1 MKKNALAA
9 LYEKDGTKK
18 VLSSLISILAGLLV
32 GGIAVLIVGLCNE
45 KISLTGAWDGIR
57 IIFAGIFST
66 GRDAAGTLT
75 WGFNAV
81 NLGNMLFRATPLI
94 MTGLSVAVAFKTGLF
109 NIGAPGQY
117 LISTMV
123 TLMVALSIPSESV
136 PVGVIWVLAFLA
148 GCLSGALWGAIPG
161 LVKALLNINE
171 VLACIMTNWIAANL
185 VTWMFDISSFKNL
198 TESTKSGY
206 IYKTTFNGVATPK
219 LGLDM
224 LFPGSQ
230 VNGGILVAIVI
241 AIAMYILMNKT
252 TLGYELKACG
262 ANRQYPGQAQHRAV
276 HGHRRCAGRR
286 RRCAVLAVRQHG
298 VLLVHLSVPARRGLQ
313 RHPRGPAGGVQ
324 PHRGDL
330 YRLLHVHAG
339 HLRPPADQLDG
350 VQRVHHRR
358 HHRHHRVSVRLLPGH
373 PHDAVP
379 EEKAPRPCGGDC
391 RPGGGRRTGGGTG
404 GGTHGTGR
412 ADSGSDGGRRRPGM
426 TFLIQQT
433 LIYAVPLMIVALAGV
448 FAERSGII
456 NLALEGIMIFGAFIG
471 VLFVR
476 LMQGSEAVLAAK
488 QAGDWVALQGL
499 ELLTML
505 VAAAMGAVF
514 SLLLSF
520 ASINLRADQTIGG
533 TALNLMAPALVLF
546 LIRIIANQ
554 NTLQMATGDSASWF
568 MLKKSTFGVDKSVD
582 WGFFGETFL
591 NKIYLATYI
600 CILLF
605 IILSVILYKTKFGLR
620 LRACGENPQAAD
632 SLGINVYRM
641 RYAGVTI
648 SGALA
653 GMGGFVYAMTT
664 ANCSSNGDVAG
675 FGFLAL
681 AVMIFGN
688 WKPLNIA
695 GASLLFGLF
704 KCIAAAYASID
715 INGDGVFL
723 LADIGISAHLYR
735 MLPYLITLL
744 VLAFTSK
751 KSRAPKAEGI
761 PYDKGQR

>member
-1 MKKNALAA
+1 
-9 LYEKDGTKK
+9 
-18 VLSSLISILAGLLV
+18 
-32 GGIAVLIVGLCNE
+32 
-45 KISLTGAWDGIR
+45 
-57 IIFAGIFST
+57 
-66 GRDAAGTLT
+66 
-75 WGFNAV
+75 
-81 NLGNMLFRATPLI
+81 
-94 MTGLSVAVAFKTGLF
+94 
-109 NIGAPGQY
+109 
-117 LISTMV
+117 
-123 TLMVALSIPSESV
+123 
-136 PVGVIWVLAFLA
+136 
-148 GCLSGALWGAIPG
+148 
-161 LVKALLNINE
+161 
-171 VLACIMTNWIAANL
+171 
-185 VTWMFDISSFKNL
+185 
-198 TESTKSGY
+198 
-206 IYKTTFNGVATPK
+206 
-219 LGLDM
+219 
-224 LFPGSQ
+224 
-230 VNGGILVAIVI
+230 
-241 AIAMYILMNKT
+241 
-252 TLGYELKACG
+252 
-262 ANRQYPGQAQHRAV
+262 
-276 HGHRRCAGRR
+276 
-286 RRCAVLAVRQHG
+286 
-298 VLLVHLSVPARRGLQ
+298 
-313 RHPRGPAGGVQ
+313 
-324 PHRGDL
+324 
-330 YRLLHVHAG
+330 
-339 HLRPPADQLDG
+339 
-350 VQRVHHRR
+350 
-358 HHRHHRVSVRLLPGH
+358 
-373 PHDAVP
+373 
-379 EEKAPRPCGGDC
+379 
-391 RPGGGRRTGGGTG
+391 
-404 GGTHGTGR
+404 
-412 ADSGSDGGRRRPGM
+412 M

-499 ELLTML
+499 ELLT
-505 VAAAMGAVF
+505 
-514 SLLLSF
+514 F

-605 IILSVILYKTKFGLR
+605 IILSIILYKTKFGLR

-751 KSRAPKAEGI
+751 KSRAPKAEGL